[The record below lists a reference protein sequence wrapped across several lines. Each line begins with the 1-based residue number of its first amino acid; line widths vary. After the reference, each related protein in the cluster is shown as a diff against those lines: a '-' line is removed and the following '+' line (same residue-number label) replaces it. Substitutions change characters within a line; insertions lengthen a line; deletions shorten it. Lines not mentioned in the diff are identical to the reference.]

1 MVNVWRLDGGEGE
14 GNGDGSSFLVVGL
27 LPWEEEEE
35 EEWDEEDN
43 GMF

>member
-14 GNGDGSSFLVVGL
+14 GDGDDSSLFVVGL
-27 LPWEEEEE
+27 LPWEEE
-35 EEWDEEDN
+35 WDEEDK